1 MEAPLWVSPRYP
13 RIWANPVSPDSVVT
27 LIHFFLPDYIL
38 IIGVIFVDVVGD
50 QQQTFLYDIQDLRKF
65 IDSCIAKQSTQ
76 PGNWR
81 GYRISWLW
89 VSGIFGKRSK
99 LITPKQCAVFSSR

>member
-1 MEAPLWVSPRYP
+1 
-13 RIWANPVSPDSVVT
+13 
-27 LIHFFLPDYIL
+27 
-38 IIGVIFVDVVGD
+38 
-50 QQQTFLYDIQDLRKF
+50 LRKF

-99 LITPKQCAVFSSR
+99 LITPKQCAAFPFTLMAKKQWSSADKKIQYPQYGNQP